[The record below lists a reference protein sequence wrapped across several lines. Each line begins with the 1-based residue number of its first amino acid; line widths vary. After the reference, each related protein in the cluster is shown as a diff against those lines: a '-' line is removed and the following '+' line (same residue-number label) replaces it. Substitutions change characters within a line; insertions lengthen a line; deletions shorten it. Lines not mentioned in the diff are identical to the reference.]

1 LLKYVKH
8 KTLAEMLCYI
18 TNHNL
23 KTQNTVKTKKE
34 VIDNRPKF
42 KLQLDNRTT
51 ITVRSEGALKAWKE
65 KYPEAKLID

>member
-1 LLKYVKH
+1 M
-8 KTLAEMLCYI
+8 AEMLCYI
-18 TNHNL
+18 SN
-23 KTQNTVKTKKE
+23 QNKKHQKHLKTKKE

>member
-1 LLKYVKH
+1 
-8 KTLAEMLCYI
+8 M
-18 TNHNL
+18 NH
-23 KTQNTVKTKKE
+23 TPHMKTKKE

-51 ITVRSEGALKAWKE
+51 ITVRSEGALKAWQE